1 MERTMVLVKPDG
13 VQRALSGEII
23 RRLEQRGLKLCA
35 LKMIWVTRDLA
46 ERHYEVH
53 KGKPFFEGLVAYITS
68 SPLIA
73 MVVEGPEAINAVRQ
87 TAGST
92 RPLEAAPGSIRHDFG
107 LTIGRNLVHAS
118 DSPETAA
125 AEIALWFKPE
135 EVISWDRGLDE
146 WIFKNN

>member
-23 RRLEQRGLKLCA
+23 RRFEQRGLKVCA
-35 LKMIWVTRDLA
+35 LKMIWVNRELA
-46 ERHYEVH
+46 EKHYEVH

-73 MVVEGPEAINAVRQ
+73 MVVEGPEAIKAVRQ
-87 TAGST
+87 TAGAT
-92 RPLEAAPGSIRHDFG
+92 RPLEAAPGTIRHDFG
-107 LTIGRNLVHAS
+107 LTVGRNLVHAS
-118 DSPETAA
+118 DSPENAA
-125 AEIALWFKPE
+125 VEIALWFSPD
-135 EVISWDRGLDE
+135 EVFTWDRGLDE